1 MPDATLFP
9 LSIHE
14 RWCAV
19 FRRAFTTGRR
29 GTEAHEAGFVALDPA
44 PALSAV
50 GAVTGRTGLGRH
62 IGLSGTGLAGP
73 TGLAPSVPVAR
84 AGDGGPDGGRGG
96 GTGQGR
102 QDDRD
107 TDAPGGGGGDGHPH
121 DDRGGRTGGD
131 GDGDNG
137 EGERKRPGKKPLL
150 ILGAV
155 LFVLVIAGLVWW
167 LMTRDQES
175 TDDAYTDGNAVAVA
189 PHVSGYVTRLAVD
202 DNTFVH
208 RGDVLVEIDPRDY
221 RAQVDA
227 ARAQLG
233 LAQARL
239 DASRVQLDIAR
250 VQYPAQYRQ
259 ARAQIE
265 SAEAAYRQALAAQER
280 QRAVDARA
288 TSQQAIDAADA
299 QRASADANVAMAQAQ
314 ARTASLVPQQI
325 RQAETAVEER
335 RQQVLQAQAQL
346 DTADLNLSYCELR
359 ASSDGW
365 VTRRNVQLG
374 SYLQAGASIFS
385 IVTPRVWI
393 TANFKESQLERMRI
407 GDRVDV
413 SVDAYPDLD
422 LHGHVDSIQL
432 GSGARFSAFPAENAT
447 GNFVKIVQRVP
458 VKIVLDGP
466 LPNHPPLGLGLSAE
480 PTVHLK

>member
-1 MPDATLFP
+1 MPDAILCP
-9 LSIHE
+9 LSVRE
-14 RWCAV
+14 RFGVAL
-19 FRRAFTTGRR
+19 RRALTPGRR
-29 GTEAHEAGFVALDPA
+29 GAGAPDPFAPAMAGVAVSTPLHAPWPVFAPA
-44 PALSAV
+44 PE
-50 GAVTGRTGLGRH
+50 RR
-62 IGLSGTGLAGP
+62 P
-73 TGLAPSVPVAR
+73 TAVAR
-84 AGDGGPDGGRGG
+84 AGDSQSGGAGAAPSRNGERS
-96 GTGQGR
+96 
-102 QDDRD
+102 
-107 TDAPGGGGGDGHPH
+107 TDAPGGGGGDHHPH

-131 GDGDNG
+131 GDGSNG
-137 EGERKRPGKKPLL
+137 DGERKRPGKKPLI

-155 LFVLVIAGLVWW
+155 VFVLLVGGLVWW
-167 LMTRDQES
+167 FATRNQES
-175 TDDAYTDGNAVAVA
+175 TDDAYTDGNAVTVA

-202 DNTFVH
+202 DNTFVR

-227 ARAQLG
+227 AQAQLG
-233 LAQARL
+233 LAQAQL
-239 DASRVQLDIAR
+239 DAARVQLDIAR

-265 SAEAAYRQALAAQER
+265 SAEAAYRQALAAQGR

-299 QRASADANVAMAQAQ
+299 QRATADANVAMAQAQ

-335 RQQVLQAQAQL
+335 RQQVLQARAQL
-346 DTADLNLSYCELR
+346 ETANLNLSYCEMR
-359 ASSDGW
+359 APSDGW

-374 SYLQAGASIFS
+374 TFLQPGTSIFS

-432 GSGARFSAFPAENAT
+432 GSGSRFSAFPTENAT

-466 LPNHPPLGLGLSAE
+466 LPTRPPLGLGLSVE